1 MTNPSGN
8 VNLTRDELI
17 REAIG
22 FAAAYLIKK
31 NLPVTTR
38 GLSLTLLMEEE
49 KTNIAE
55 RKAIYQEAR
64 KMVLR
69 KMQ

>member
-1 MTNPSGN
+1 MTKQSGN
-8 VNLTRDELI
+8 EMLTRDELI

-22 FAAAYLIKK
+22 FAAAYLIKN

-38 GLSLTLLMEEE
+38 GLTQTLLMEEE
-49 KTNIAE
+49 RTDIAE

-64 KMVLR
+64 KMVFR

>member
-1 MTNPSGN
+1 MTKQSGKD
-8 VNLTRDELI
+8 NLTRDELI

-22 FAAAYLIKK
+22 FAATYLIKR
-31 NLPVTTR
+31 NIPVTTR
-38 GLSLTLLMEEE
+38 GLNQTLLMEEE
-49 KTNIAE
+49 KTDNSE

>member
-1 MTNPSGN
+1 MTKQSGN
-8 VNLTRDELI
+8 ETLTRDELI

-22 FAAAYLIKK
+22 FAAAYLIKN

-38 GLSLTLLMEEE
+38 GLSQTLLMEEE
-49 KTNIAE
+49 RTDIAE